1 MKIRSDF
8 VTNSSSSSY
17 VIAYKGLDAN
27 HPSIL
32 NKMIEI
38 VLFSDGGYET
48 TRGEKVRT
56 IDELDSYMVD
66 TYGYSDLN
74 TIDKLLSADSY
85 AKKIHTECV
94 KRAVEHRR
102 RAVKALNEGYTILF
116 KDVGYSDETLSALL
130 HDIANENI
138 GVKILFSD
146 L

>member
-1 MKIRSDF
+1 MKVREDF

-17 VIAYKGLDAN
+17 VLAYKGLDTP
-27 HPSIL
+27 HPSIKSL

-66 TYGYSDLN
+66 IYGYSDLN
-74 TIDKLLSADSY
+74 TIDKLLAADSY

-94 KRAVEHRR
+94 K
-102 RAVKALNEGYTILF
+102 ALNDGYTILF

-130 HDIANENI
+130 RDIANEDI
-138 GVKILFSD
+138 GVKILFGD
-146 L
+146 F

>member
-17 VIAYKGLDAN
+17 VIAYKGLDTP
-27 HPSIL
+27 HPSIKSL

-94 KRAVEHRR
+94 K
-102 RAVKALNEGYTILF
+102 ALNEGNTILF

-130 HDIANENI
+130 HDIANEDI

>member
-17 VIAYKGLDAN
+17 VIAYKGLDTP
-27 HPSIL
+27 HPSIKSL

-74 TIDKLLSADSY
+74 TIDKLLAADSY

-94 KRAVEHRR
+94 K
-102 RAVKALNEGYTILF
+102 ALNDGYTILF

-130 HDIANENI
+130 HDIANEDI

>member
-17 VIAYKGLDAN
+17 VIAYKGLDTP
-27 HPSIL
+27 HPSIKSL

-74 TIDKLLSADSY
+74 TIDKPLSADSY
-85 AKKIHTECV
+85 AKKIHTEC
-94 KRAVEHRR
+94 
-102 RAVKALNEGYTILF
+102 VKALNEGYTILF

>member
-17 VIAYKGLDAN
+17 VIAYKGLDTP
-27 HPSIL
+27 HPSIKSL

-66 TYGYSDLN
+66 TYGYNDLN

-94 KRAVEHRR
+94 K
-102 RAVKALNEGYTILF
+102 ALNEGYTILF
-116 KDVGYSDETLSALL
+116 KDIGYSDETLSALL

>member
-17 VIAYKGLDAN
+17 VIAYKGLDTP
-27 HPSIL
+27 HPSIKSL

-85 AKKIHTECV
+85 SKKIHTECV
-94 KRAVEHRR
+94 K
-102 RAVKALNEGYTILF
+102 ALNDGYTILF

-130 HDIANENI
+130 HDIANEDI

>member
-17 VIAYKGLDAN
+17 VIAYKGLDTP
-27 HPSIL
+27 HPSIKSL

-66 TYGYSDLN
+66 TCGYSDLN

-94 KRAVEHRR
+94 K
-102 RAVKALNEGYTILF
+102 ALNDGYTLLF

-130 HDIANENI
+130 HDIANEDI

>member
-17 VIAYKGLDAN
+17 VIAYKGLDTP
-27 HPSIL
+27 HPSIKSL

-56 IDELDSYMVD
+56 IDELDSYMAD

-94 KRAVEHRR
+94 K
-102 RAVKALNEGYTILF
+102 ALNDGYTLLF

-130 HDIANENI
+130 HDIANEDI

>member
-17 VIAYKGLDAN
+17 VIAYKGLDTP
-27 HPSIL
+27 HPSIKSL

-85 AKKIHTECV
+85 AKKDS
-94 KRAVEHRR
+94 HRMR
-102 RAVKALNEGYTILF
+102 KGSE
-116 KDVGYSDETLSALL
+116 
-130 HDIANENI
+130 
-138 GVKILFSD
+138 
-146 L
+146 

>member
-17 VIAYKGLDAN
+17 VIAYKGLDTP
-27 HPSIL
+27 HPSIKSL

-74 TIDKLLSADSY
+74 TIDKLLSVDSY
-85 AKKIHTECV
+85 AKKIHTEC
-94 KRAVEHRR
+94 
-102 RAVKALNEGYTILF
+102 VKALNEGYTILF

-130 HDIANENI
+130 HNIANEDI

>member
-17 VIAYKGLDAN
+17 VIAYKGLDTP
-27 HPSIL
+27 HPSIKSL

-74 TIDKLLSADSY
+74 TIGKLLSADSY

-94 KRAVEHRR
+94 K
-102 RAVKALNEGYTILF
+102 ALNDGYTILF

-130 HDIANENI
+130 HDIANEDI

>member
-38 VLFSDGGYET
+38 VLFSDSGYET

-74 TIDKLLSADSY
+74 TIDKLLAADSY
-85 AKKIHTECV
+85 AKKIHTEC
-94 KRAVEHRR
+94 
-102 RAVKALNEGYTILF
+102 VKALNEGYTILF

>member
-17 VIAYKGLDAN
+17 VIAYKGLDTP
-27 HPSIL
+27 HPSIKSL

-38 VLFSDGGYET
+38 VLFYDGGYET

-94 KRAVEHRR
+94 K
-102 RAVKALNEGYTILF
+102 ALNEGYTILF

-130 HDIANENI
+130 HDIANEDI